1 MSDNDTNT
9 LVDALFKVGAHFGF
23 SRSRRHATM
32 KSLVYGSKN
41 RTDIIDLTQTA
52 PMLERALLFVRGL
65 GAEGKRVI
73 FVSGKP
79 EMEGIL
85 KNAASEVDMP
95 YVVGRWIGGT
105 LTNFP
110 QIKKRV
116 KRMQELTEERDT
128 GASAKKYTKKER
140 VLFDREIARLETNF
154 LGISSLEKLPDA
166 LIVVD
171 TRHED
176 IATAEAKTLNI
187 PIVGIMNS
195 DCDLSLATY
204 PIVGNDASKESVT
217 FFLDRIVEA
226 YREGAAGR
234 VATPE
239 PEEKK
244 A

>member
-1 MSDNDTNT
+1 MSDNQTNT

-79 EMEGIL
+79 EMEGLL
-85 KNAASEVDMP
+85 KNAASEIDMP
-95 YVVGRWIGGT
+95 YVIGRWIGGT
-105 LTNFP
+105 LTNFS

-166 LIVVD
+166 LIVID

-176 IATAEAKTLNI
+176 IAVAEAKTLNI

-195 DCDLSLATY
+195 DCDLSLASY
-204 PIVGNDASKESVT
+204 PVVGNDASKESVT

-244 A
+244 V